1 MSICMILRCICFAKV
16 LKIVITFEKVI
27 KTFFIIFYELK
38 GGGVWNIFCIFVG
51 MKYDVI
57 DRLRRE
63 RSLADAELRELLVS
77 EDKGLIARLK
87 EVACEVARENFG
99 REIKSRGLIE
109 ISNYCKNNCL
119 YCGIRAG
126 NAKVERYRLSK
137 EEILECCEQG
147 DALGFK
153 TFVLQGGEDVR
164 HTTEW
169 VEDVVREIRRRWP
182 EKAITLSLGE
192 RPDEDYERWF
202 AAGADRY
209 LLRHETAN
217 ACHYAQLHPEGMSYE
232 NRVRCLQTLK
242 RIGYETG
249 TGMMV
254 GSPGQTVDDLVMDL
268 RFIEQLQPQM
278 IGIGPFVSHR
288 DTPFADCANGSV
300 ETTLRLI
307 AILRLMHPKANIP
320 ATTSLGTLATDGR
333 EQGIMAGANVV
344 MPNLSP
350 VKDRKKYALYDNK
363 ICMDLEA
370 AESRRAIEEQLKV
383 MGYYLS

>member
-1 MSICMILRCICFAKV
+1 M
-16 LKIVITFEKVI
+16 
-27 KTFFIIFYELK
+27 IFYEMND
-38 GGGVWNIFCIFVG
+38 GVVWNIFCIFVV
-51 MKYDVI
+51 MKYDVV

-63 RSLADAELRELLVS
+63 RSLVDAELRELLLSADS
-77 EDKGLIARLK
+77 ELIDELKRQAR
-87 EVACEVARENFG
+87 EVAIEQFG
-99 REIKSRGLIE
+99 REIKARGLIE
-109 ISNYCKNNCL
+109 VSNYCKNNCL

-126 NAKVERYRLSK
+126 NKKVERYRLSK

-169 VEDVVREIRRRWP
+169 VEDVVSEIRRRWP
-182 EKAITLSLGE
+182 DKAITLSLGE
-192 RPDEDYERWF
+192 RTDEDYERWF
-202 AAGADRY
+202 VAGADRY

-217 ACHYAQLHPEGMSYE
+217 ACHYAQLHPEGMSFE
-232 NRVRCLQTLK
+232 NRVRCLRTLK

-254 GSPGQTVDDLVMDL
+254 GSPGQTVDDLIVDL
-268 RFIEQLQPQM
+268 RFMEQLQPQM

-288 DTPFADCANGSV
+288 DTPFADCENGSV

-307 AILRLMHPKANIP
+307 AILRLMHPEANIP
-320 ATTSLGTLATDGR
+320 ATTSLGTLAGNGR
-333 EQGIMAGANVV
+333 ELGIMAGANVV

-370 AESRRAIEEQLKV
+370 AESRALLEEQ
-383 MGYYLS
+383 MRSIGYFLS

>member
-1 MSICMILRCICFAKV
+1 MVVK
-16 LKIVITFEKVI
+16 E
-27 KTFFIIFYELK
+27 
-38 GGGVWNIFCIFVG
+38 N
-51 MKYDVI
+51 VI
-57 DRLRRE
+57 DILRRE
-63 RSLADAELRELLVS
+63 RSLADAELRELLLSADNELVK
-77 EDKGLIARLK
+77 ELK
-87 EVACEVARENFG
+87 RQAQEVAVAVFG
-99 REIKSRGLIE
+99 REVKARGLIE
-109 ISNYCKNNCL
+109 ISNYCKNNCY

-126 NAKVERYRLSK
+126 NASVERYRLSA
-137 EEILECCEQG
+137 EEIWECCEQG
-147 DALGFK
+147 DLLGFK

-169 VEDVVREIRRRWP
+169 VEMVVKEIRRRWP

-217 ACHYAQLHPEGMSYE
+217 EVHYGLLHPEGMSYE
-232 NRVRCLQTLK
+232 NRMRCLQTLK

-254 GSPGQTVDDLVMDL
+254 GSPYQTVDDLVGDL
-268 RFIEQLQPQM
+268 RFIEKLQPQM

-288 DTPFADCANGSV
+288 DTPFAECKNGSV
-300 ETTLRLI
+300 ELTLRLI
-307 AILRLMHPKANIP
+307 AILRLMHPEANIP
-320 ATTSLGTLATDGR
+320 ATTSLGTLAGDGR
-333 EQGIMAGANVV
+333 ELGILAGANVV

-370 AESRRAIEEQLKV
+370 AESRALLEEQ
-383 MGYYLS
+383 MRSIGYFLS

>member
-1 MSICMILRCICFAKV
+1 MVVK
-16 LKIVITFEKVI
+16 E
-27 KTFFIIFYELK
+27 
-38 GGGVWNIFCIFVG
+38 N
-51 MKYDVI
+51 VI
-57 DRLRRE
+57 DILRRE
-63 RSLADAELRELLVS
+63 RSLADAELRELLLSADNELVK
-77 EDKGLIARLK
+77 ELK
-87 EVACEVARENFG
+87 RQAQEVAVAVFG
-99 REIKSRGLIE
+99 REVKARGLIE
-109 ISNYCKNNCL
+109 ISNYCKNNCY

-126 NAKVERYRLSK
+126 NASVERYRLSA
-137 EEILECCEQG
+137 EEIWECCEQG
-147 DALGFK
+147 DLLGFK

-169 VEDVVREIRRRWP
+169 VEMVVKEIRRRWP
-182 EKAITLSLGE
+182 KKAITLSLGE

-217 ACHYAQLHPEGMSYE
+217 EVHYGRLHPEGMSYE
-232 NRVRCLQTLK
+232 NRMRCLQTLK

-254 GSPGQTVDDLVMDL
+254 GSPYQTVDDLVGDL
-268 RFIEQLQPQM
+268 RFIEKLQPQM

-288 DTPFADCANGSV
+288 DTPFAECKNGSV
-300 ETTLRLI
+300 ELTLRLI
-307 AILRLMHPKANIP
+307 AILRLMHPTANIP
-320 ATTSLGTLATDGR
+320 ATTSLGTLAGNGR
-333 EQGIMAGANVV
+333 ELGILAGANVV

-370 AESRRAIEEQLKV
+370 AESRRAIEEQLRRL
-383 MGYYLS
+383 GYYLS

>member
-1 MSICMILRCICFAKV
+1 M
-16 LKIVITFEKVI
+16 
-27 KTFFIIFYELK
+27 IFYDEK
-38 GGGVWNIFCIFVG
+38 ERSVWNIFCIFVV

-57 DRLRRE
+57 DRLRAE
-63 RSLADAELRELLVS
+63 RSLTDVELRELLVTADN
-77 EDKGLIARLK
+77 ELIERLK
-87 EVACEVARENFG
+87 AAAREVAIDQIG

-119 YCGIRAG
+119 YCGIRAA
-126 NAKVERYRLSK
+126 NKNVERYRLTK

-153 TFVLQGGEDVR
+153 TFVMQGGEDVR

-169 VEDVVREIRRRWP
+169 VEDVVCEIRRRWP
-182 EKAITLSLGE
+182 DKAITLSLGE

-217 ACHYAQLHPEGMSYE
+217 ACHYAQLHPEGMSFE
-232 NRVRCLQTLK
+232 NRVRCLHTLK
-242 RIGYETG
+242 RLGYETG

-254 GSPGQTVDDLVMDL
+254 GSPGQTVDDLVTDL

-288 DTPFADCANGSV
+288 DTPFADCENGSV

-307 AILRLMHPKANIP
+307 AILRLMHPTANIP
-320 ATTSLGTLATDGR
+320 ATTSLGTLAGNGR
-333 EQGIMAGANVV
+333 ELGIMAGANVV

-350 VKDRKKYALYDNK
+350 VKDRKKYSLYDNK
-363 ICMDLEA
+363 ICTDLEA
-370 AESRRAIEEQLKV
+370 AESRALLEEQ
-383 MGYYLS
+383 MRSIGYFLS

>member
-1 MSICMILRCICFAKV
+1 MVVKKS
-16 LKIVITFEKVI
+16 
-27 KTFFIIFYELK
+27 
-38 GGGVWNIFCIFVG
+38 
-51 MKYDVI
+51 VI
-57 DRLRRE
+57 DILRRE
-63 RSLADAELRELLVS
+63 RSLADAELRELLLTADN
-77 EDKGLIARLK
+77 ELLTELK
-87 EVACEVARENFG
+87 RQAQEVAVEQFG
-99 REIKSRGLIE
+99 REVKARGLIE

-126 NAKVERYRLSK
+126 NAAVERYRLSA
-137 EEILECCEQG
+137 EEIWECCEQG
-147 DALGFK
+147 DLLGFK

-169 VEDVVREIRRRWP
+169 VEMVVKEIRRRWP

-217 ACHYAQLHPEGMSYE
+217 EVHYGRLHPEGMSYE
-232 NRVRCLQTLK
+232 NRMRCLQTLK

-254 GSPGQTVDDLVMDL
+254 GSPYQTVDNLVGDL
-268 RFIEQLQPQM
+268 RFMEQLQPQM

-288 DTPFADCANGSV
+288 DTPFAECENGSV

-320 ATTSLGTLATDGR
+320 ATTSLGTLAGDGR
-333 EQGIMAGANVV
+333 EKGILAGANVV

-350 VKDRKKYALYDNK
+350 VSQRKKYSLYDNK

-370 AESRRAIEEQLKV
+370 AESRKGIEEQLAKL
-383 MGYYLS
+383 GYFLS

>member
-1 MSICMILRCICFAKV
+1 MEYFLYLC
-16 LKIVITFEKVI
+16 
-27 KTFFIIFYELK
+27 
-38 GGGVWNIFCIFVG
+38 G

-57 DRLRRE
+57 DRLRAE
-63 RSLADAELRELLVS
+63 RSLTDVELRELLVTADN
-77 EDKGLIARLK
+77 ELIEQLKAAAR
-87 EVACEVARENFG
+87 EVAIEQFG

-119 YCGIRAG
+119 YCGIRAA
-126 NAKVERYRLSK
+126 NRNVERYRLTK

-153 TFVLQGGEDVR
+153 TFVMQGGEDVR

-169 VEDVVREIRRRWP
+169 VEDVVREIRRRWLD
-182 EKAITLSLGE
+182 KAITLSLGE

-209 LLRHETAN
+209 LLRYETAN
-217 ACHYAQLHPEGMSYE
+217 ACHYAQLHPEGMSFE
-232 NRVRCLQTLK
+232 NRMRCLQTLK

-254 GSPGQTVDDLVMDL
+254 GSPYQTVDDLVGDL
-268 RFIEQLQPQM
+268 RFMEQLQPQM

-320 ATTSLGTLATDGR
+320 ATTSLGTLAGNGR
-333 EQGIMAGANVV
+333 ELGIMAGANVV

-350 VKDRKKYALYDNK
+350 VKDRKKYSLYDNK
-363 ICMDLEA
+363 ICTDLEA
-370 AESRRAIEEQLKV
+370 AESRALLEEQ
-383 MGYYLS
+383 MRSIGYFLS

>member
-1 MSICMILRCICFAKV
+1 MVVKKS
-16 LKIVITFEKVI
+16 
-27 KTFFIIFYELK
+27 
-38 GGGVWNIFCIFVG
+38 
-51 MKYDVI
+51 VI
-57 DRLRRE
+57 DILRRE
-63 RSLADAELRELLVS
+63 RSLADAELRELLLTADNELVA
-77 EDKGLIARLK
+77 ELK
-87 EVACEVARENFG
+87 RQAQEVAVEVFG
-99 REIKSRGLIE
+99 REVKARGLIE
-109 ISNYCKNNCL
+109 ISNYCRNNCY

-126 NAKVERYRLSK
+126 NTSVERYRLSA
-137 EEILECCEQG
+137 EEIWECCEHG
-147 DALGFK
+147 DLLGFK

-169 VEDVVREIRRRWP
+169 VEMVVKEIRRRWP

-217 ACHYAQLHPEGMSYE
+217 EVHYGRLHPDGMSYE
-232 NRVRCLQTLK
+232 NRMRCLQTLK

-254 GSPGQTVDDLVMDL
+254 GSPYQTVDDLVGDL
-268 RFIEQLQPQM
+268 RFIEKLQPQM

-288 DTPFADCANGSV
+288 DTPFADCENGSV

-307 AILRLMHPKANIP
+307 AILRLMHPEANIP
-320 ATTSLGTLATDGR
+320 ATTSLGTLAGNGR
-333 EQGIMAGANVV
+333 ELGIMAGANVV

-370 AESRRAIEEQLKV
+370 AESRRAIEEQLEAL
-383 MGYYLS
+383 GYFLS

>member
-1 MSICMILRCICFAKV
+1 MD
-16 LKIVITFEKVI
+16 
-27 KTFFIIFYELK
+27 IFLYLC
-38 GGGVWNIFCIFVG
+38 N
-51 MKYDVI
+51 MKHDVI
-57 DRLRRE
+57 DILRKE

-77 EDKGLIARLK
+77 DDNELIARLK
-87 EVACEVARENFG
+87 SQAQEVAVSVFG

-126 NAKVERYRLSK
+126 NADVERYRLSA
-137 EEILECCEQG
+137 EEIWECCEQG
-147 DALGFK
+147 DLLGFQ

-169 VEDVVREIRRRWP
+169 VEMVVKEIRRRWP

-217 ACHYAQLHPEGMSYE
+217 AEHYGKLHPEVMSFE

-254 GSPGQTVDDLVMDL
+254 GSPYQTVDDLVSDL
-268 RFIEQLQPQM
+268 RFIERLQPQM

-288 DTPFADCANGSV
+288 DTPFAECANGSV

-307 AILRLMHPKANIP
+307 AILRLMHPEANIP

-350 VKDRKKYALYDNK
+350 VSQRKKYALYDNK

-370 AESRRAIEEQLKV
+370 AESRRAIEEQLAKL
-383 MGYYLS
+383 GYFLS

>member
-1 MSICMILRCICFAKV
+1 MVVK
-16 LKIVITFEKVI
+16 E
-27 KTFFIIFYELK
+27 
-38 GGGVWNIFCIFVG
+38 N
-51 MKYDVI
+51 VI
-57 DRLRRE
+57 DILRRE
-63 RSLADAELRELLVS
+63 RSLADAELRELLLSADNELVK
-77 EDKGLIARLK
+77 ELK
-87 EVACEVARENFG
+87 RQAQEVAVAVFG
-99 REIKSRGLIE
+99 REVKARGLIE
-109 ISNYCKNNCL
+109 ISNYCKNNCY

-126 NAKVERYRLSK
+126 NASVERYRLSA
-137 EEILECCEQG
+137 EEIWECCEQG
-147 DALGFK
+147 DLLGFK

-169 VEDVVREIRRRWP
+169 VEMVVKESRRRWP
-182 EKAITLSLGE
+182 DKAITLSLGE

-217 ACHYAQLHPEGMSYE
+217 AVHYGRLHPEGMSYE
-232 NRVRCLQTLK
+232 NRMRCLQILK

-254 GSPGQTVDDLVMDL
+254 GSPYQTVDDLVGDL
-268 RFIEQLQPQM
+268 RFIEKLQPQM

-288 DTPFADCANGSV
+288 DTPFADCKNGSV
-300 ETTLRLI
+300 ELTLRLI
-307 AILRLMHPKANIP
+307 AILRLMHPTANIP
-320 ATTSLGTLATDGR
+320 ATTSLGTLAGNGR
-333 EQGIMAGANVV
+333 ELGILAGANVV

-370 AESRRAIEEQLKV
+370 AESRALLEEQ
-383 MGYYLS
+383 MRSIGYFLS

>member
-1 MSICMILRCICFAKV
+1 MVVK
-16 LKIVITFEKVI
+16 E
-27 KTFFIIFYELK
+27 
-38 GGGVWNIFCIFVG
+38 N
-51 MKYDVI
+51 VI
-57 DRLRRE
+57 DILRRE
-63 RSLADAELRELLVS
+63 RSLADAELRELLLSADNELVK
-77 EDKGLIARLK
+77 ELK
-87 EVACEVARENFG
+87 RQAQEVAVAVFG
-99 REIKSRGLIE
+99 REVKARGLIE
-109 ISNYCKNNCL
+109 ISNYCKNNCY

-126 NAKVERYRLSK
+126 NASVERYRLSA
-137 EEILECCEQG
+137 EEIWECCEQG
-147 DALGFK
+147 DLLGFK

-169 VEDVVREIRRRWP
+169 VEMVVKEIRRRWP

-217 ACHYAQLHPEGMSYE
+217 EVHYGRLHPEGMSYE
-232 NRVRCLQTLK
+232 NRMRCLQTLK

-254 GSPGQTVDDLVMDL
+254 GSPYQTVDDLVGDL
-268 RFIEQLQPQM
+268 RFIEKLQPQM

-288 DTPFADCANGSV
+288 DTPFAECKNGSV
-300 ETTLRLI
+300 ELTLRLI
-307 AILRLMHPKANIP
+307 AILRLMHPTANIP
-320 ATTSLGTLATDGR
+320 ATTSLGTLAGDGR

-350 VKDRKKYALYDNK
+350 VKDRMKYALYDNK

-370 AESRRAIEEQLKV
+370 AESRALLEEQ
-383 MGYYLS
+383 MRSIGYFLS

>member
-1 MSICMILRCICFAKV
+1 MF
-16 LKIVITFEKVI
+16 
-27 KTFFIIFYELK
+27 FYELE
-38 GGGVWNIFCIFVG
+38 GGVVWNIFCIFVG

-63 RSLADAELRELLVS
+63 RSLTDVELRELLLS
-77 EDKGLIARLK
+77 TDTELIAYLK
-87 EVACEVARENFG
+87 EQAREVAVGVFG

-109 ISNYCKNNCL
+109 ISNYCRNNCL

-126 NAKVERYRLSK
+126 NAGVERYRLSA
-137 EEILECCEQG
+137 EEIWECCEQG
-147 DALGFK
+147 DLLGFQ

-169 VEDVVREIRRRWP
+169 VEMVVKEIRRRWP

-192 RPDEDYERWF
+192 RPEEDYQRWF
-202 AAGADRY
+202 DAGADRY

-217 ACHYAQLHPEGMSYE
+217 AEHYGRLHPEGMSYE

-254 GSPGQTVDDLVMDL
+254 GSPYQTVDDLVGDL
-268 RFIEQLQPQM
+268 RFIEKLQPQM

-288 DTPFADCANGSV
+288 DTPFAECANGSV
-300 ETTLRLI
+300 EMTLRLI
-307 AILRLMHPKANIP
+307 AILRLMHPEANIP

-350 VKDRKKYALYDNK
+350 VSQRKKYALYDNK
-363 ICMDLEA
+363 ICMNLEA
-370 AESRRAIEEQLKV
+370 AESRRGIEEQLAKL
-383 MGYYLS
+383 GYYLI